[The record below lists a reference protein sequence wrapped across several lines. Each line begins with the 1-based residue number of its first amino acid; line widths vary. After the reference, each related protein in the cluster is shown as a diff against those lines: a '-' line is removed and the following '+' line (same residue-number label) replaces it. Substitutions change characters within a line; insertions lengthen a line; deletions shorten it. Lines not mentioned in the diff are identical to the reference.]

1 MTCPQCPKRIA
12 KALRRLDGVGNVTV
26 SLKTSDAVFDIDSSK
41 IQLPEVIAAIG
52 DIGYKASE
60 KPSGAPLVKLLL
72 SVGVTAALFAVLQV
86 TGLLTLLAPSE
97 LADSGMGLG
106 ALFVVGLTTSLH
118 CIAMCGGI
126 SLSQSVPT
134 NKERKVSYSSA
145 VLYNAGRVVSY
156 TAIGAVLG
164 AVGLLVGSAGGGISP
179 LFQGIFKLTAGLLLV
194 GMAARSLGLLPE
206 LNIRLPKFAA
216 ALAGKTAAMVG
227 HHTEVPKTPHGS
239 GDKRDFQR
247 AWTPFIVGL
256 LNGLMPCGPLQS
268 MWLVALASGNP
279 LTGALSML
287 VFTLGTVP
295 LMLGFGSLVTL
306 LGHRFTAAV
315 QTAGTVLIAVM
326 GLAMLTQGAGLTG
339 MIPDSVLYAV
349 MIGLALVAVCAALPI
364 KQKAVRY
371 GSMLAAAA
379 TAAIS
384 GFMLNSAVTNAIP
397 EDTAIIADGV
407 QLVSSTLKAGSYPEI
422 TVCSGIPVKWTI
434 NAPPK
439 SINGCNGTFI
449 INDLGIQYTFRE
461 GENVIEFTP
470 GEAGVIDYTCWMGM
484 IRSKIHVV
492 SEI

>member
-12 KALRRLDGVGNVTV
+12 KVLRQLDGVGSVMV
-26 SLKTSDAVFDIDSSK
+26 DLKTSDAVFDLDSENTT
-41 IQLPEVIAAIG
+41 LPEVIAAIES
-52 DIGYKASE
+52 IGYRASE
-60 KPSGAPLVKLLL
+60 KPTGAPFVKLLL
-72 SVGVTAALFAVLQV
+72 TAGTIAALFVFLQV
-86 TGLLTLLAPSE
+86 TGLLSMLAPSE

-106 ALFVVGLTTSLH
+106 ALFAVGLTTSVH

-134 NKERKVSYSSA
+134 GKERKISYSSS

-156 TAIGAVLG
+156 TVIGAVLG
-164 AVGLLVGSAGGGISP
+164 TVGLLVGSAGGGISP
-179 LFQGIFKLTAGLLLV
+179 LFQGIFKLIAGLLLV

-206 LNIRLPKFAA
+206 LNIRLPKFIAV
-216 ALAGKTAAMVG
+216 LAGKTAAR
-227 HHTEVPKTPHGS
+227 S
-239 GDKRDFQR
+239 R
-247 AWTPFIVGL
+247 TPFIVGL

-287 VFTLGTVP
+287 VFSLGTVP

-306 LGHRFTAAV
+306 LGHKFTAAV
-315 QTAGTVLIAVM
+315 QAPGTVLIAVM

-339 MIPDSVLYAV
+339 MIPDGVLCAV
-349 MIGLALVAVCAALPI
+349 LIGAALIALCAVLPV
-364 KQKAVRY
+364 KQNAARY
-371 GSMLAAAA
+371 GSMLAA
-379 TAAIS
+379 TAIAVAS
-384 GFMLNSAVTNAIP
+384 GFALNSPVTNAIP
-397 EDTAIIADGV
+397 EDTTVISDGV

-422 TVCSGIPVKWTI
+422 TVYSGIPVKWTI

-449 INDLGIQYTFRE
+449 INDLGLQYTFHE

-470 GEAGVIDYTCWMGM
+470 GRAGVIDYTCWMGM
-484 IRSKIHVV
+484 INGKIFVV
-492 SEI
+492 NET

>member
-12 KALRRLDGVGNVTV
+12 KALRKLDGVDNVTV
-26 SLKTSDAVFDIDSSK
+26 SLKTSDAVFELDSS
-41 IQLPEVIAAIG
+41 IIRLPEVISAIE
-52 DIGYKASE
+52 DIGYRASE
-60 KPSGAPLVKLLL
+60 KPSGAPLVKLLI
-72 SVGVTAALFAVLQV
+72 SVAAIAALFMVLQA

-134 NKERKVSYSSA
+134 GKERKVSYSSA

-156 TAIGAVLG
+156 TVIGAALG
-164 AVGLLVGSAGGGISP
+164 TVGLLAGSAGGGISP
-179 LFQGIFKLTAGLLLV
+179 LFQGIFKLIAGLLLV

-206 LNIRLPKFAA
+206 INIRLPKFVAVI
-216 ALAGKTAAMVG
+216 AGKTAARS
-227 HHTEVPKTPHGS
+227 H
-239 GDKRDFQR
+239 
-247 AWTPFIVGL
+247 TPFIVGL

-287 VFTLGTVP
+287 VFALGTVP

-306 LGHRFTAAV
+306 LGHKFTAAV
-315 QTAGTVLIAVM
+315 QTVGTVLIAVM

-349 MIGLALVAVCAALPI
+349 IIGAALTAVCAALPI
-364 KQKAVRY
+364 KQKAARY

-379 TAAIS
+379 IAAVS
-384 GFMLNSAVTNAIP
+384 GFALNSTVTNAVP
-397 EDTAIIADGV
+397 EDTAVLSDGV

-422 TVCSGIPVKWTI
+422 TVYSGVPVKWTI
-434 NAPPK
+434 TAPPK

-449 INDLGIQYTFRE
+449 INDLDLQYTFHE
-461 GENVIEFTP
+461 GENVIEFSP
-470 GEAGVIDYTCWMGM
+470 GGAGVIDYTCWMGM
-484 IRSKIHVV
+484 IKSKIHVV
-492 SEI
+492 DEI

>member
-1 MTCPQCPKRIA
+1 MITNNHLYITGMTCPQCPKRIA
-12 KALRRLDGVGNVTV
+12 KTLRRLDGVENVTV
-26 SLKTSDAVFDIDSSK
+26 SLKTSDAVFDLDNSK
-41 IQLPEVIAAIG
+41 TTLPEVIAAIEE
-52 DIGYKASE
+52 IGYRAS
-60 KPSGAPLVKLLL
+60 KNPSGAPLVKLLV
-72 SVGVTAALFAVLQV
+72 SVGTIAALFAVLQV
-86 TGLLTLLAPSE
+86 TGLLTLLVPSA
-97 LADSGMGLG
+97 LAESGMGLG

-134 NKERKVSYSSA
+134 GKDRKVSYGSA

-156 TAIGAVLG
+156 TVIGAVLG
-164 AVGLLVGSAGGGISP
+164 TAGLLADSAGGGIST
-179 LFQGIFKLTAGLLLV
+179 LFQGIFKLIAGLLLV

-206 LNIRLPKFAA
+206 LNIRLPKFIAV
-216 ALAGKTAAMVG
+216 LAGKTAA
-227 HHTEVPKTPHGS
+227 KS
-239 GDKRDFQR
+239 R
-247 AWTPFIVGL
+247 TPFIVGL

-287 VFTLGTVP
+287 VFALGTVP

-315 QTAGTVLIAVM
+315 QAVGTVLIAVM

-349 MIGLALVAVCAALPI
+349 LIGAALIAVCSVLPI
-364 KQKAVRY
+364 KGKAARY
-371 GSMLAAAA
+371 GSMVAAAA
-379 TAAIS
+379 IAAVS
-384 GFMLNSAVTNAIP
+384 GFMLNSVVANALP

-422 TVCSGIPVKWTI
+422 TVYSGIPVKWTI

-449 INDLGIQYTFRE
+449 INDLDLQYTFHE
-461 GENVIEFTP
+461 GENVVEFTP
-470 GEAGVIDYTCWMGM
+470 GGEGVIDYTCWMGM
-484 IRSKIHVV
+484 IKGKIHVTDT
-492 SEI
+492 

>member
-1 MTCPQCPKRIA
+1 MKQHLYIAGMTCPQCPKRIA
-12 KALRRLDGVGNVTV
+12 KALRRLDGVENVTV
-26 SLKTSDAVFDIDSSK
+26 SLKTSDAVFELDSTK
-41 IQLPEVIAAIG
+41 TALPEVIAAIE
-52 DIGYKASE
+52 DIGYRASE
-60 KPSGAPLVKLLL
+60 KPFGAPLVKLLV
-72 SVGVTAALFAVLQV
+72 SVGIIAALFVVLQV
-86 TGLLTLLAPSE
+86 AGLLTLLVPSE

-106 ALFVVGLTTSLH
+106 ALFVVGLTASVH

-134 NKERKVSYSSA
+134 DKERKVSYSSS
-145 VLYNAGRVVSY
+145 VLYNAGRVASY
-156 TAIGAVLG
+156 TVIGAVLG

-179 LFQGIFKLTAGLLLV
+179 LFQGIFKLIAGLLLL

-206 LNIRLPKFAA
+206 LDIRLPKFVAV
-216 ALAGKTAAMVG
+216 LAGKTAA
-227 HHTEVPKTPHGS
+227 
-239 GDKRDFQR
+239 R
-247 AWTPFIVGL
+247 ARTPFIVGL

-287 VFTLGTVP
+287 VFALGTVP
-295 LMLGFGSLVTL
+295 LMLSFGSLVTL

-349 MIGLALVAVCAALPI
+349 LIGAALIAVCSILPI
-364 KQKAVRY
+364 KRKAARY

-379 TAAIS
+379 IAIVS
-384 GFMLNSAVTNAIP
+384 GFALNSAVTGAVP
-397 EDTAIIADGV
+397 EDTAVISDGV

-422 TVCSGIPVKWTI
+422 TVYSGIPVKWTI

-449 INDLGIQYTFRE
+449 INDLNLQYTFHE
-461 GENVIEFTP
+461 GENVIEFMP

-492 SEI
+492 SEV

>member
-12 KALRRLDGVGNVTV
+12 KELRKLDGVENVTV
-26 SLKTSDAVFDIDSSK
+26 SLKTSDAVFEFDSTK
-41 IQLPEVIAAIG
+41 TMLPEVIAAIE
-52 DIGYKASE
+52 DIGYGASE
-60 KPSGAPLVKLLL
+60 KPSGAPLVKLLV
-72 SVGVTAALFAVLQV
+72 SVSVIAALFVVLQV
-86 TGLLTLLAPSE
+86 TGLLTLLVPGE

-134 NKERKVSYSSA
+134 GKERKASYGSA

-156 TAIGAVLG
+156 TVIGAVLG
-164 AVGLLVGSAGGGISP
+164 TVGLLADSAGGISP
-179 LFQGIFKLTAGLLLV
+179 LFQGLFRLVAGLLLV

-206 LNIRLPKFAA
+206 FSIKLPKFIAV
-216 ALAGKTAAMVG
+216 LAGKTAAR
-227 HHTEVPKTPHGS
+227 T
-239 GDKRDFQR
+239 R
-247 AWTPFIVGL
+247 TPFIVGL

-287 VFTLGTVP
+287 VFALGTVP

-306 LGHRFTAAV
+306 LGHKFTAAV

-326 GLAMLTQGAGLTG
+326 GLAMLTQGVGLTG

-349 MIGLALVAVCAALPI
+349 LIGLALIAVCAVLPI
-364 KQKAVRY
+364 KRKAARY
-371 GSMLAAAA
+371 CSMLAAV
-379 TAAIS
+379 AIAIVS
-384 GFMLNSAVTNAIP
+384 GFALNSAVTNAIP
-397 EDTAIIADGV
+397 EDTAVISDGV
-407 QLVSSTLKAGSYPEI
+407 QFVSSTLKAGSYPEI
-422 TVCSGIPVKWTI
+422 TVYSGIPVKWTI

-449 INDLGIQYTFRE
+449 ISDLGLHYTFRE
-461 GENVIEFTP
+461 GENMIEFTP

-484 IRSKIHVV
+484 IKGRIHVINEV
-492 SEI
+492 